1 MREFYA
7 KSFFS
12 WLLILVVGAVGCHQE
27 PVVPTS
33 AIPLTCQI
41 YRVATINEGV
51 RDTTTFQYN
60 YFGNLTEMNYRQ
72 WVNGALATSSVQ
84 KFAYTNDYFLT
95 IQTDQTTIYPT
106 GGNIPN
112 QTSKTYNYIYQD
124 GQVQQVAI
132 NNTQSGQPVGFWQYT
147 YENGSVKTY
156 IETDAQKKPVR
167 TYTFN
172 GAGRLTQFAEQGTGA
187 DTPANGKI
195 TGKTLADGTKINFV
209 FDSQGQLLS
218 ETSTTTTGQT
228 VRTYSYDQKPYWN
241 KTQLLQRGI
250 PPLDLGGHTPIHNVI
265 SSSVKQTLNGRI
277 VQDQRFTYQLKY
289 NDAGYVLGYARSD
302 GAQQK
307 IVYANCL

>member
-7 KSFFS
+7 KKYLFCFA
-12 WLLILVVGAVGCHQE
+12 LLVIGAVGCHQE
-27 PVVPTS
+27 PVVPMS
-33 AIPLTCQI
+33 AIPPTCQI
-41 YRVATINEGV
+41 YRVANLNEGV

-60 YFGNLTEMNYRQ
+60 SFGSLTETNYRQ
-72 WVNGALATSSVQ
+72 WINGVLAASTVQ
-84 KFAYTNDYFLT
+84 KFTYSNDYYLT
-95 IQTDQTTIYPT
+95 TQTDQTTIYST
-106 GGNIPN
+106 GGNISN
-112 QTSKTYNYIYQD
+112 QTSKTYTYTYQD
-124 GQVQQVAI
+124 GQIQQVAI
-132 NNTQSGQPVGFWQYT
+132 INAQSGQPIGFRLYT
-147 YENGSVKTY
+147 YENSTIKTY
-156 IETDAQKKPVR
+156 VETDAQKKPIR
-167 TYTFN
+167 IYTFD
-172 GAGRLTQFAEQGTGA
+172 GRGKLTQFAEQGIGT

-218 ETSTTTTGQT
+218 ETSTTSTSQT
-228 VRTYSYDQKPYWN
+228 VRTYSYDQKTYWN

-250 PPLDLGGHTPIHNVI
+250 PPLDLGGHTPVHNLV

-277 VQDQRFTYQLKY
+277 IQDQTFNYQLKY